1 MDNEIKEQLSTEM
14 ETAGTEQRTANS
26 MVFDDIESIKGQEDT
41 APQQMEFL
49 LDIPL
54 EITVELGKT
63 RITIGDLLKLNQGS
77 VLELDKLTNQPLEIF
92 VNKKL
97 MAEGEV
103 VLVNEKFGIRLTNIV
118 SPGDRVKGLS

>member
-1 MDNEIKEQLSTEM
+1 MDDELKNQDENQSEVTAVQGEAKGVAFSEIEPGLQEN
-14 ETAGTEQRTANS
+14 GT
-26 MVFDDIESIKGQEDT
+26 GQNLD
-41 APQQMEFL
+41 FL

-63 RITIGDLLKLNQGS
+63 QVNIGNLLKLSQGS
-77 VLELDKLTNQPLEIF
+77 VIELDKLTDQPLEIF

-103 VLVNEKFGIRLTNIV
+103 VVVNERFGIRLINII
-118 SPGDRVKGLS
+118 SPGDRVRELT

>member
-1 MDNEIKEQLSTEM
+1 MENEIKEQMSAEM
-14 ETAGTEQRTANS
+14 ETAGVGRQTANN
-26 MVFDDIESIKGQEDT
+26 MVFDDIESISGQDES